1 MIYDISPVNNYVGNN
16 STTTFD
22 FDFYIENEN
31 QLNVY
36 LIESDLTKTLLLY
49 NIDYSINEFGN
60 ENGSY
65 INYPLENSNHTV
77 LSDTQKISLQ
87 LTLPISQETQYQNSS
102 RINLKSVEYSFDYLT
117 RIAQILDRNLKRTVK
132 VEEGDNIDTDALSAG
147 LTTISNNISSI
158 NSVFQS
164 ISNINQVAQ
173 NIQDVVAI
181 SRYATYLANVAENA
195 LEVTTGA
202 TWIQFASSDWTLENG
217 IYKYDIDDIATVNS
231 VFKGGWT
238 EKELV
243 LNVDIEATDDGI
255 CLKSLEPF
263 SGYALGSNSIVEDS
277 ERALSAVGVLNEVLN
292 EIDSVITIS

>member
-1 MIYDISPVNNYVGNN
+1 MIYDISPVNNYIGNN

-36 LIESDLTKTLLLY
+36 LIEPDLTKTLLVY
-49 NIDYSINEFGN
+49 DVDYSINEFGN

-65 INYPLENSNHTV
+65 ITYPLENSVHSI
-77 LSDTQKISLQ
+77 LSGSQKLSLQ

-132 VEEGDNIDTDALSAG
+132 VEEGNNIDTDALSAG

-164 ISNINQVAQ
+164 IGNINQVAQ
-173 NIQDVVAI
+173 NIEDVVAI
-181 SRYATYLANVAENA
+181 SRYANYLANVAQNA
-195 LEVTTGA
+195 LEVSTGA
-202 TWIQFASSDWTLENG
+202 TWIQFSSSDWTENNG
-217 IYKYDIDDIATVNS
+217 IYSLDIDSIATINS

-238 EKELV
+238 DKKIV
-243 LNVDIEATDDGI
+243 SNVDIEASDDSI
-255 CLKSLEPF
+255 CLKSLEAF
-263 SGYALGSNSIVEDS
+263 SGYALGSNSIVEDD
-277 ERALSAVGVLNEVLN
+277 ERMLSAVGVLNEVLN